1 MGKQLDGQEVK
12 EATLTADD
20 LAKLRSQGK
29 LVWGGSC
36 LSLMNT
42 PSTGGQVDVGLLP
55 LHR

>member
-29 LVWGGSC
+29 LVWGDPVY
-36 LSLMNT
+36 L
-42 PSTGGQVDVGLLP
+42 
-55 LHR
+55 